1 MITMKKFVRK
11 PLYVEAV
18 RITRDNFEEM
28 ATYCQGD
35 IRFDPKGKGSRKKYI
50 HVRVHN
56 PKNERQ
62 KTAFVGDWL
71 LYTETGYKV
80 YTNKAFNLAF
90 DLAEGFADLVEEARA
105 TGNVELPGAE
115 EEIEDEVIETPP
127 DVGVDAF
134 AQPNAR
140 LDVTTG
146 KDSTAILGEP
156 LDEPYEETAIPQP
169 NEVAVDE
176 SDSEKVRV
184 PPPADAGGMAGY
196 STTVPSDAV
205 SEMKKAKALIEAEG
219 GSVEEATPEGIAD
232 AVNQANAA
240 RLAAE
245 AAGKRVLSE
254 EEQKTM
260 DSDEIR
266 ALLESG
272 EVVLAQDLAA

>member
-1 MITMKKFVRK
+1 
-11 PLYVEAV
+11 
-18 RITRDNFEEM
+18 
-28 ATYCQGD
+28 
-35 IRFDPKGKGSRKKYI
+35 
-50 HVRVHN
+50 
-56 PKNERQ
+56 
-62 KTAFVGDWL
+62 
-71 LYTETGYKV
+71 
-80 YTNKAFNLAF
+80 
-90 DLAEGFADLVEEARA
+90 
-105 TGNVELPGAE
+105 
-115 EEIEDEVIETPP
+115 
-127 DVGVDAF
+127 
-134 AQPNAR
+134 
-140 LDVTTG
+140 
-146 KDSTAILGEP
+146 